1 MLPTAS
7 LPATLTARVDSVVTL
22 TLTVSNPSSVP
33 ATVTRS
39 SGQHYDFTVT
49 DAASGA
55 LIWRWAMGVLFTQ
68 ALGAETIPANGS
80 LTYTASW
87 KPTQKGNLIATG
99 TLVSLSHRAEA
110 KLVIAL
116 P

>member
-1 MLPTAS
+1 MSARKS
-7 LPATLTARVDSVVTL
+7 LVLGV
-22 TLTVSNPSSVP
+22 
-33 ATVTRS
+33 
-39 SGQHYDFTVT
+39 
-49 DAASGA
+49 A
-55 LIWRWAMGVLFTQ
+55 L
-68 ALGAETIPANGS
+68 ALGAETIPPNGS

-110 KLVIAL
+110 KLAIMV